1 MSLLG
6 VIGRGSGKV
15 RRNRPEITLG
25 FLTISHE
32 YFAQYD
38 VGREWLCEETAS

>member
-1 MSLLG
+1 MSLLR

-25 FLTISHE
+25 FLTISDE
-32 YFAQYD
+32 YCPQYE
-38 VGREWLCEETAS
+38 VRREWLCE

>member
-1 MSLLG
+1 MSLPR
-6 VIGRGSGKV
+6 VIGRGSGEV

-38 VGREWLCEETAS
+38 VGREWLCEETAA